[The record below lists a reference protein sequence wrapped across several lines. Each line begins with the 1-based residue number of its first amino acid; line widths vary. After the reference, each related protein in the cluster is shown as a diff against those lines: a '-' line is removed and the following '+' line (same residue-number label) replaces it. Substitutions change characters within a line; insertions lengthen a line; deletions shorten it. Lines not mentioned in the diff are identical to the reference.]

1 MTAFWEMY
9 EALCRERDIAPASQ
23 QQADRL
29 GATRSG
35 ITSWKQRDVIPR
47 IETLALIADEFGVSL
62 DYLMGRTQ
70 IRGLASESTD
80 SSTSERTGE
89 PSCTAAALM
98 SFCSFRA
105 SERTNIVF
113 GKVPVYRRRDVGLE
127 MQAYLNFF
135 RYHPLFSNF
144 TKFYDF
150 YVQMFTKWS
159 FWPENAKNPVN
170 IPVNI

>member
-9 EALCRERDIAPASQ
+9 ETLCRERDIAPASQ

-47 IETLALIADEFGVSL
+47 IETLALIADEFDVSL

-80 SSTSERTGE
+80 SSGRRTLPKPIAMYYALSASDQRRVDAFMEGLLASDEYEGE
-89 PSCTAAALM
+89 P
-98 SFCSFRA
+98 
-105 SERTNIVF
+105 
-113 GKVPVYRRRDVGLE
+113 
-127 MQAYLNFF
+127 
-135 RYHPLFSNF
+135 
-144 TKFYDF
+144 
-150 YVQMFTKWS
+150 
-159 FWPENAKNPVN
+159 
-170 IPVNI
+170 